1 VLNSNDFARQF
12 YFENHKL
19 VTDEMEFF
27 FNNLNFI
34 QFKGTDILN
43 RQLFFVYLDRIAF
56 YDLDNDHLSDHL
68 IIYLTKCKNIKFY

>member
-1 VLNSNDFARQF
+1 
-12 YFENHKL
+12 
-19 VTDEMEFF
+19 MEIF

-43 RQLFFVYLDRIAF
+43 RQLFFVYLDRIAL

-68 IIYLTKCKNIKFY
+68 IIYLTKCKKIIIYMTNKIFLYF